1 MHIMYFTE
9 RPYRYVSN
17 DEVIRQGYF
26 GIENKHFDSVKGAQ
40 LLNEYLDEKV
50 IAEELGFDGVMLNEH
65 HDTAFCMG
73 SVMNVEA
80 SILARITRRVKIVL
94 LGNPLPIVGNPL
106 RLAEELGMIDMISG
120 GRLVSGW
127 VRGGGS
133 EQFASNANPAFNRE
147 LFNEAHEVVVQA
159 WTKPGPFRYEGK
171 HFHYRF
177 IDPWCLPLQKPHPPI
192 WIPGLLSPETVE
204 WCAEH
209 RYPYVALATFLEPT
223 VELWNFYRDAAA
235 KLGYQVGPE
244 NFGYLQKVYVAETD
258 EKAREIAKMD
268 MFGGAGIGYS
278 LFGRPNFMFPPG
290 YNSKAATARIAR
302 QFSDPDSNEQSPWA
316 SLGGG
321 AQEAPA
327 TNGKSGGNGS
337 TNGTAREEV
346 SSAQVDHRSAVWQER
361 GRDNAP
367 DIAEIRRKVFEA
379 FPKVEQS
386 LQVICGTPDTV
397 IKKLRVVLETLRP
410 GIFSFWQN
418 DGPISKDDR
427 LNNIRLI
434 AKHVMPAVREIG
446 KELNLTSPFEV
457 TPGTRK
463 LPASG
468 QPESVGSIEP
478 LLAYRHHLG
487 DHSVGAS
494 A

>member
-1 MHIMYFTE
+1 MHTMYFTE
-9 RPYRYVSN
+9 RPYRYVPN
-17 DEVIRQGYF
+17 DEVIKNGFF

-50 IAEELGFDGVMLNEH
+50 LVEDLGFDGVMLNEH

-80 SILARITRRVKIVL
+80 SILARITKRVKIVL
-94 LGNPLPIVGNPL
+94 LGNPIPIVGNPL
-106 RLAEELGMIDMISG
+106 RLAEELGIIDMISG

-147 LFNEAHEVVVQA
+147 LFNEAHEVIIQA

-204 WCAEH
+204 WCAQH

-235 KLGYQVGPE
+235 KEGYQVGPE

-258 EKAREIAKMD
+258 EKAREIAKQD

-278 LFGRPNFMFPPG
+278 LFGRPQFMFPPG

-302 QFSDPDSNEQSPWA
+302 QFSDPDSSEGSPWA
-316 SLGGG
+316 SLGNPGG
-321 AQEAPA
+321 NSAAK
-327 TNGKSGGNGS
+327 TNGQTHEES
-337 TNGTAREEV
+337 ARESV
-346 SSAQVDHRSAVWQER
+346 SSAQVDHRSAVWQDREKSV
-361 GRDNAP
+361 DVA
-367 DIAEIRRKVFEA
+367 AVRKQVFDA
-379 FPKVEQS
+379 FPQVEHS
-386 LQVICGTPDTV
+386 MQVICGTPDTV
-397 IKKLRVVLETLRP
+397 IKKLRVVLECLRP
-410 GIFSFWQN
+410 GIFAFWQN
-418 DGPISKDDR
+418 DGPISKEER

-434 AKHVMPAVREIG
+434 AKEVLPAVRQIG

-457 TPGTRK
+457 APGSRP

-478 LLAYRHHLG
+478 LLRFREREG
-487 DHSVGAS
+487 ERVGA
-494 A
+494 AAR